1 MDVSGVLGV
10 LSWFWDLLWR
20 ALISRL
26 DVVVI
31 VIVVAVALIAVRSY
45 MVRREVENTPRFIES

>member
-1 MDVSGVLGV
+1 
-10 LSWFWDLLWR
+10 
-20 ALISRL
+20 
-26 DVVVI
+26 VVVI